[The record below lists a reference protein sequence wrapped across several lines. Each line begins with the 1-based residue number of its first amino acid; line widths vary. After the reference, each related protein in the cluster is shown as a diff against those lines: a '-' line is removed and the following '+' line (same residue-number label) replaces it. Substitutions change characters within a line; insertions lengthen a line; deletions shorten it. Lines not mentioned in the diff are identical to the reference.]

1 MAAAYP
7 GRAATPADTGLS
19 GRRYGSPMTTGAP
32 MDRRLV
38 VLFAIACGASVA
50 NLYYAQPLLDR
61 IAEDLGVSPGAAGLL
76 VTASQIGY
84 ALGLVTIVPLGDLIA
99 RHKLVAPLMATCT
112 LALLGAAAAPDLPVL
127 LLAILG
133 VGLTAVVAQVLVPL
147 AGALAA
153 DHERGTVVGTVMSG
167 LLIGIL
173 AARTVSGLLAAAA
186 GWRAVYV
193 AAAAMCALLGVVL
206 HRAMPHLPVA
216 DPDLTYRS
224 LIRSLWP
231 LVRHEPVVRRRM
243 VYGAIGMAGFTVV
256 WTSLAFLMAEDYGK
270 GEAETGLLGLAGLF
284 GAVAALGAGRLA
296 DRGWAHRATGSF
308 LLCVAGGWA
317 ALWAGGES
325 IAALIVGLVLVDLG
339 MQGQHITNQSI
350 LYALRPEARSRL
362 TTLYMTGNFAVGAV
376 ASATSG
382 LAWSAGGWDAVC
394 GLGGG
399 LAILGCLVWLD
410 EHVRAV
416 VRR

>member
-1 MAAAYP
+1 
-7 GRAATPADTGLS
+7 
-19 GRRYGSPMTTGAP
+19 MTTGRT

-38 VLFAIACGASVA
+38 VLFAVACGASVA

-61 IAEDLGVSPGAAGLL
+61 IARDLDVSPGAAGLL

-99 RHKLVAPLMATCT
+99 RHKLVGPLMAACT
-112 LALLGAAAAPDLPVL
+112 LALLGAAAAPGLPVL

-173 AARTVSGLLAAAA
+173 AARTFAGLLAAVA
-186 GWRAVYV
+186 GWRAVYI
-193 AAAAMCALLGVVL
+193 AAAVMSALLGVVL
-206 HRAMPHLPVA
+206 HRMLPRLAPA
-216 DPDLTYRS
+216 DPDLTYTS

-231 LVRHEPVVRRRM
+231 LVRDEPVLRRRM
-243 VYGAIGMAGFTVV
+243 IYGAIGMAGFTVV

-270 GEAETGLLGLAGLF
+270 GEAETGLLGLAGLV
-284 GAVAALGAGRLA
+284 GAGAAMGAGRLA
-296 DRGWAHRATGSF
+296 DRGWAHRATGTF
-308 LLCVAGGWA
+308 LLCVVGGWGL
-317 ALWAGGES
+317 LWAGGES
-325 IAALIVGLVLVDLG
+325 IAALIAGLVLVDLG

-362 TTLYMTGNFAVGAV
+362 TTLYMTGNFAVGAI
-376 ASATSG
+376 ASATSAV
-382 LAWSAGGWDAVC
+382 AWSAGGWDAVC
-394 GLGGG
+394 LVGGG
-399 LAILGCLVWLD
+399 LAVLGCLVWLD
-410 EHVRAV
+410 EHVRARPT

>member
-1 MAAAYP
+1 
-7 GRAATPADTGLS
+7 
-19 GRRYGSPMTTGAP
+19 

-38 VLFAIACGASVA
+38 VLFAVACGASVA

-61 IAEDLGVSPGAAGLL
+61 IADDLDVSPGAAGLL

-84 ALGLVTIVPLGDLIA
+84 ALGLVVIVPLGDLIA
-99 RHKLVAPLMATCT
+99 RHKLVGPLMAACT
-112 LALLGAAAAPDLPVL
+112 LALLGAAAAPGLPVL

-173 AARTVSGLLAAAA
+173 AARTFAGLLAAVA

-193 AAAAMCALLGVVL
+193 AAAVVSAVLGVVL
-206 HRAMPHLPVA
+206 HRMLPRLPAA
-216 DPDLTYRS
+216 DPDLSYKG

-231 LVRHEPVVRRRM
+231 LLRDEPVLRRRM
-243 VYGAIGMAGFTVV
+243 VYGAIGMSGFTVV

-270 GEAETGLLGLAGLF
+270 GEAETGLLGLAGLV
-284 GAVAALGAGRLA
+284 GAGAAMGAGRLA
-296 DRGWAHRATGSF
+296 DRGWAHRATGCF
-308 LLCVAGGWA
+308 LLAVVGGWG
-317 ALWAGGES
+317 LLYAGGES
-325 IAALIVGLVLVDLG
+325 IAALIAGLVLVDLG

-362 TTLYMTGNFAVGAV
+362 TTLYMSCNFVAGAI

-382 LAWSAGGWDAVC
+382 LCWAAGGWDAVC
-394 GLGGG
+394 VLGGG
-399 LAILGCLVWLD
+399 LAVLGALVWLD
-410 EHVRAV
+410 EHIRARPTAPDV
-416 VRR
+416 ARQ